1 MKTLIEESSPG
12 RTGILPPEIR
22 HGAKS
27 RIPPGMARRNLALPE
42 LAEVD
47 VIRHYTALSRMN
59 FGLDSG
65 FYPLG
70 SCTMKY
76 NPKLC
81 EDAARLEGFADI
93 HPLQPEDTVQ
103 GALRLLRE
111 AEKALS
117 EITGMDAFTLQPA
130 AGAHGELTGVM
141 ITKAYF
147 KDIGEDRK
155 RILVADSSHGT
166 NPASAA
172 YCGYEVV
179 TVKSDGDGNLD
190 LRELGEL
197 MTTDVAALM
206 LTNPNTIGLFDE
218 NICEI
223 TEIVH
228 AKGGLV
234 YYDGA
239 NMNAIMGV
247 ARPADMG
254 YDIIHLNLHK
264 TFATPHGGGGPGS
277 GPVGVVKKLA
287 DYLPAPRITEKA
299 GVYRLEP
306 GTAKSIGRV
315 RAFHGSFAVILR
327 AYCYIRL
334 LGGDGLRQA
343 SEDAVLNANYLM
355 KQLKGHFDLPYDRAC
370 MHEFVLSGRRQ
381 AHGSGVHTLD
391 IAKRLL
397 DYGFHSPTIYFPLI
411 VEEAIMVEP
420 TETESKATLDA
431 FADAMIKIAG
441 ECRENPE
448 QVKSAPKTTPVGR
461 LDNTLAAR
469 QPVLTWKQKRA
480 G

>member
-1 MKTLIEESSPG
+1 MKTLMGESSHG
-12 RTGILPPEIR
+12 RTGVLPPAVI
-22 HGAKS
+22 HGAQA
-27 RIPPGMARRNLALPE
+27 RIPKDMVRQTLLLPE
-42 LAEVD
+42 LSEVD
-47 VIRHYTALSRMN
+47 VIRHYTALSKMN
-59 FGLDSG
+59 FGVDSG

-81 EDAARLEGFADI
+81 EDAARLEGFAQI

-103 GALRLLRE
+103 GALKLIYE
-111 AEKALS
+111 TEGALC
-117 EITGMDAFTLQPA
+117 EVTGMDAFTLQPA

-141 ITKAYF
+141 LTKAYF
-147 KDIGEDRK
+147 RDIGEDRRK
-155 RILVADSSHGT
+155 ILVADSSHGT

-172 YCGYEVV
+172 YCGYEVI
-179 TVKSDGDGNLD
+179 TIKSDGRGNLD
-190 LRELGEL
+190 LKELKEQ

-206 LTNPNTIGLFDE
+206 LTNPNTLGLFDV

-239 NMNAIMGV
+239 NMNAIMGI

-277 GPVGVVKKLA
+277 GPVGVVKKLSP
-287 DYLPAPRITEKA
+287 YLPAPRIIEKS
-299 GVYRLEP
+299 GRYGFDT
-306 GTAKSIGRV
+306 GTPKSIGRV

-327 AYCYIRL
+327 AYCYMKL
-334 LGGDGLRQA
+334 LGGDGLKEA
-343 SEDAVLNANYLM
+343 SETAVLNANYLM
-355 KQLKGHFDLPYDRAC
+355 KKLKGHFDLPYDRTC

-381 AHGSGVHTLD
+381 AHENGVHTLD

-397 DYGFHSPTIYFPLI
+397 DWGFHAPTIYFPLI
-411 VEEAIMVEP
+411 VEEAIMIEP
-420 TETESKATLDA
+420 TETENKNTLDA
-431 FADAMIKIAG
+431 FAEAMIKIAV

-448 QVKSAPKTTPVGR
+448 LVKSAPKTTPVGR

-469 QPVLTWKQKRA
+469 QPVLTWKQKR
-480 G
+480 GR